1 MKMLKI
7 VIFLMLLFVVQQSGK
22 TQSINYGYDAAGNRT
37 SRSIAVLKSNEPN
50 PADTLVDEH
59 EAKREEILSD
69 VEQVKVYPNPAS
81 EQLHIVLP
89 GTSEAAADFW
99 LYNTQGVLVVQG
111 KFEAS
116 DNTLSLQ
123 EHRAG
128 VYLLLIKNN
137 QKTEQWKILKK

>member
-7 VIFLMLLFVVQQSGK
+7 VIFLALVFVVQQSGK
-22 TQSINYGYDAAGNRT
+22 TQSIIYGYDAAGNRT
-37 SRSIAVLKSNEPN
+37 SRSITVLKSNELN
-50 PADTLVDEH
+50 PADTLVDEREALH
-59 EAKREEILSD
+59 EDMLSD
-69 VEQVKVYPNPAS
+69 VEQVRVFPNPAS

-89 GTSEAAADFW
+89 GTIEAAADYW

-116 DNTLSLQ
+116 DNTLSLE

>member
-7 VIFLMLLFVVQQSGK
+7 VIFLALVFVVQQSGK
-22 TQSINYGYDAAGNRT
+22 TQSITYGYDAAGNRT
-37 SRSIAVLKSNEPN
+37 TRTIVVQKSSGLN
-50 PADTLVDEH
+50 PADTVVDEREALH
-59 EAKREEILSD
+59 EDMLSD

-89 GTSEAAADFW
+89 GTSEAAADYW

-111 KFEAS
+111 KFDAS
-116 DNTLSLQ
+116 DNTLSLH
-123 EHRAG
+123 EYRSG

>member
-1 MKMLKI
+1 ML
-7 VIFLMLLFVVQQSGK
+7 VFVVQQSGK
-22 TQSINYGYDAAGNRT
+22 TQSITYGYDAAGNRI
-37 SRSIAVLKSNEPN
+37 SRMLVVQKSSDVN
-50 PADTLVDEH
+50 PADTVVDERKALH
-59 EAKREEILSD
+59 DDMLSEVD
-69 VEQVKVYPNPAS
+69 LVRVFPNPAS
-81 EQLHIVLP
+81 DQLHIILP
-89 GTSEAAADFW
+89 VASEVAADYW